1 MPDPWEIL
9 KALADPTRLRIIHL
23 LDKGEFSV
31 AEMQEILGMGQSRI
45 SSHLANLRKGELV
58 QDRKEGKKTYYRRKE
73 GAEVE
78 QNIVKAAL
86 TAFAEQPESQS
97 DLVSLKR
104 ALDKRRRAT
113 ENYFNAVA
121 GRLGKN
127 YCPGRS
133 WEAIGHLLLRLA
145 PPIVIADLGAG
156 EGMVAQLLAPA
167 AKKVHCID
175 NSRSMVEIGTKLAK
189 KNGLT
194 NLSYKYGDI
203 EKVPLGDASIDLAL
217 MSQSLHHAQRPEIA
231 LREAYRIL
239 KPSGKILILDL
250 KEHGFEK
257 ARTLYAD
264 RWLGFAENDLYGM
277 VRDAGFKGISVSV
290 VAREEKEPCFE
301 TLLAAAE
308 KG

>member
-45 SSHLANLRKGELV
+45 SSHLATLRKRDLV
-58 QDRKEGKKTYYRRKE
+58 QDRKEGKKTYYRLKDGPE
-73 GAEVE
+73 EEQKIVE
-78 QNIVKAAL
+78 ATLAAL
-86 TAFAEQPESQS
+86 ADRPESRS

-113 ENYFNAVA
+113 ESYFNAVA

-133 WEAIGHLLLRLA
+133 WEAIGHLMLRLA
-145 PPIVIADLGAG
+145 PRIVIADLGAG
-156 EGMVAQLLAPA
+156 EGMVAQLLAPR

-175 NSRSMVEIGTKLAK
+175 NSKSMVEIGTNLAK

-194 NLSYKYGDI
+194 NLAYKHGDI
-203 EKVPLGDASIDLAL
+203 EKVPLGEASVDLAL

-231 LREAYRIL
+231 IQEAYRIL
-239 KPSGKILILDL
+239 RPNGKLLILDL

-257 ARTLYAD
+257 ARELYAD

-277 VRDAGFKGISVSV
+277 IRNAGFKGISVSV
-290 VAREEKEPCFE
+290 VAREEKEPRFE
-301 TLLAAAE
+301 TLLASAE
-308 KG
+308 KA

>member
-9 KALADPTRLRIIHL
+9 KALADPIRLRIIYL

-73 GAEVE
+73 GNEVE
-78 QNIVKAAL
+78 RNIVKAAL
-86 TAFAEQPESQS
+86 TAFAGQPESRS

-156 EGMVAQLLAPA
+156 EGMVAQLLAPS

-175 NSRSMVEIGTKLAK
+175 NSKSMVEIGTKLAK

-203 EKVPLGDASIDLAL
+203 EKVPLDDASIDLAL

-231 LREAYRIL
+231 LQEAYRIL
-239 KPSGKILILDL
+239 KPSGKLLILDL

-257 ARTLYAD
+257 ARELYAD

-277 VRDAGFKGISVSV
+277 IRDAGFKGISVSV